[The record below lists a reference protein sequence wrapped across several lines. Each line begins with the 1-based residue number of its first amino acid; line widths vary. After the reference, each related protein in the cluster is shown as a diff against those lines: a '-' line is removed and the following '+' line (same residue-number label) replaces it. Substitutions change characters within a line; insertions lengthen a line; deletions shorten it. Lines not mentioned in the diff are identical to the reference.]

1 MSVTP
6 LEVDSVLRANQ
17 RRLAC
22 RGHGGGGF
30 CFVLFCK
37 SGYNSRLKSG
47 FPGTKKK
54 KKHTTKTQI
63 LVPPA
68 SGSAVPNPRKLPN
81 WNVENREGAD
91 PPFLWVGS
99 LRVLAQ
105 VNVLPRA
112 NHRAQHLGPCHRVP
126 TLAPTQITS
135 PNSNNWLPGAVAP
148 HNLHC

>member
-1 MSVTP
+1 M
-6 LEVDSVLRANQ
+6 
-17 RRLAC
+17 
-22 RGHGGGGF
+22 
-30 CFVLFCK
+30 
-37 SGYNSRLKSG
+37 
-47 FPGTKKK
+47 
-54 KKHTTKTQI
+54 QI

-105 VNVLPRA
+105 VSVLPRA

-126 TLAPTQITS
+126 HWPQLRLPPQTATIGCLGQWRPTICTAEIVRHKNWSAILNIPVPHPDVNTLVTNANPET
-135 PNSNNWLPGAVAP
+135 
-148 HNLHC
+148 